1 MNVDIQHH
9 QREPQQRSKT
19 MKTNQESGGYIIN
32 NAAWSLAIFAVAVLS
47 VGGVFWAGAATTPV
61 QASTNEDITVY
72 KNRYCGCC
80 HKWIEHLEQSGLT
93 VAVVNV
99 DSTSS
104 VRSRLGVPGSMASCH
119 TAIAGDYWIE
129 GHVPA
134 DLIAR
139 LLEERPADI
148 EGIAVPGMPVGSPG
162 MEGPN
167 AVAYDILALKS
178 DGSRDV
184 YATREGKSPVSH

>member
-9 QREPQQRSKT
+9 QREPQ
-19 MKTNQESGGYIIN
+19 
-32 NAAWSLAIFAVAVLS
+32 
-47 VGGVFWAGAATTPV
+47 
-61 QASTNEDITVY
+61 
-72 KNRYCGCC
+72 
-80 HKWIEHLEQSGLT
+80 
-93 VAVVNV
+93 
-99 DSTSS
+99 
-104 VRSRLGVPGSMASCH
+104 
-119 TAIAGDYWIE
+119 
-129 GHVPA
+129 
-134 DLIAR
+134 
-139 LLEERPADI
+139 LEERPADI

>member
-1 MNVDIQHH
+1 MNTSRRFAGSTTGNFVW
-9 QREPQQRSKT
+9 
-19 MKTNQESGGYIIN
+19 
-32 NAAWSLAIFAVAVLS
+32 ALAIFAVAIIA
-47 VGGVFWAGAATTPV
+47 VGGAFRGSVPDARAT
-61 QASTNEDITVY
+61 ANEEADVTVY

-80 HKWIEHLEQSGLT
+80 HKWIEHLEASGLT
-93 VAVVNV
+93 VQVNDV
-99 DSTSS
+99 DSTGS

-119 TAIAGDYWIE
+119 TAVAGDYWIE

-134 DLIAR
+134 DLIAQ

-167 AVAYDILALKS
+167 PVTYDILALKS

-184 YATREGKSPVSH
+184 YGTREGKSAVSH

>member
-1 MNVDIQHH
+1 
-9 QREPQQRSKT
+9 